1 MNQFLCLI
9 SSAEFIARLK
19 KFSPV
24 GIVETLPLETLAG
37 RVLAEDIDAPENM
50 PPFHR
55 SCMDGYAV
63 RAKDTFGV
71 SETEPFPFT
80 VQGEVTMGS
89 DALLEKIAPGAV
101 ARIWTGGE
109 LPPDADAVVME
120 EYTRVVDA
128 GSIEVFRPVAPYENV
143 VLRGEDIHQG
153 QCLFQ
158 AGKRLNAYDTGI
170 LAGLGLTGI
179 PVRKKP
185 RVAIISSGDEIVPK
199 ETHDLPRGK
208 IRDINTTTLSN
219 MLRMFQ
225 CEPLIMGIVPDR
237 FESIRDLCVASLQQS
252 ADMIVVSGG
261 SSIGMRDLTLKVFS
275 SLEGAEILAH
285 GVEIRPGKPTIL
297 GRIGAVP
304 LVGLPGHI
312 TSALVVFQV
321 FIRVLLGV
329 LSGVRTP
336 EDDFLRRCHA
346 VMSRNIPSVTGREDY
361 VRVKLTPPTNDA
373 SADDATGRLPVASP
387 VFGKSGTI
395 QSLIQSDGLVQI
407 GRDVEGLYAG
417 QIMEVMSLA

>member
-1 MNQFLCLI
+1 MNQFLHLI
-9 SSAEFIARLK
+9 SSVEFIARLK
-19 KFSPV
+19 RFAPV
-24 GIVETLPLETLAG
+24 AIETLPLDTLAG
-37 RVLAEDIDAPENM
+37 RVLAEDIPAPEDM
-50 PPFHR
+50 PQFHR

-89 DALLEKIAPGAV
+89 DALLEEIASGAAV
-101 ARIWTGGE
+101 RIWTGGE
-109 LPPDADAVVME
+109 LPPGADAVVME

-170 LAGLGLTGI
+170 LAGLGLSRI
-179 PVRKKP
+179 RVRKKP
-185 RVAIISSGDEIVPK
+185 RVAIISSGDEIVPR
-199 ETHDLPRGK
+199 ETHTLPRGK
-208 IRDINTTTLSN
+208 IRDVNTTTLSN
-219 MLRMFQ
+219 MLGLLQ
-225 CEPLIMGIVPDR
+225 CEPLVMGIVPDR
-237 FESIRDLCVASLQQS
+237 FEAIRDLCLASLRQS

-261 SSIGMRDLTLKVFS
+261 SSIGMRDLTLQVFS

-321 FIRVLLGV
+321 FIRVLLAV
-329 LSGVRTP
+329 LSGVRNP
-336 EDDFLRRCHA
+336 EEDFLRRCHA
-346 VMSRNIPSVTGREDY
+346 VVARNIPSVTGREDY
-361 VRVKLTPPTNDA
+361 VRVKLTQPATDA
-373 SADDATGRLPVASP
+373 ATDDTTGHLPVASP
-387 VFGKSGTI
+387 IFGKSGTI
-395 QSLIQSDGLVQI
+395 QSLIQSDGLLQI
-407 GRDVEGLYAG
+407 GRDVEGVYAG
-417 QIMEVMSLA
+417 QILEVMSLV